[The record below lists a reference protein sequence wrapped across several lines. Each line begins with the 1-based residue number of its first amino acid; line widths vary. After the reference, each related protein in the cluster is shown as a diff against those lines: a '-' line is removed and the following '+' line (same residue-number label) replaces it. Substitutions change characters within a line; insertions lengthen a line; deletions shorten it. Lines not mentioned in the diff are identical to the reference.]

1 MTKTPE
7 KLLTADEVAEILQV
21 SLTTVYRRMQTGE
34 LPHIKLGHRQV
45 RVKPE
50 DLEAY
55 IEAHRVAGEP
65 AESEPED
72 STSEAR

>member
-7 KLLTADEVAEILQV
+7 KLLTVEEVAEILRV
-21 SLTTVYRRMQTGE
+21 SLTTVYRRIQSGE
-34 LPHIKLGHRQV
+34 LPYIKLGHRQV

-55 IEAHRVAGEP
+55 IDAHRIAREP